1 MCPHVIGKLCLTKI
15 LIIMKKILF
24 ILAAVLVAVAPV
36 SAQSKAA
43 LKSAK
48 KSAKVAQA
56 EGYTLLESGDMVYR
70 MAQHLQKVYDGYE
83 EITAT
88 AEGKRSTNLAK
99 SIARNNALNEYAEKA
114 RSIVKGRVAS
124 DMSDLNDV
132 QKENFVAAY
141 ERLVLSE
148 LKGEVKT
155 SYTLVR
161 ENKKTN
167 TYDVKLVCLI
177 DAEGAHK
184 AHLNALNRAAE
195 EQKLAQ
201 QYGSNISNW
210 IQEGFLNN
218 VTAQ

>member
-1 MCPHVIGKLCLTKI
+1 
-15 LIIMKKILF
+15 MKKILF
-24 ILAAVLVAVAPV
+24 VLAAALVAIAPV

-43 LKSAK
+43 IKSAK
-48 KSAKVAQA
+48 KSAKAAMA
-56 EGYTLLESGDMVYR
+56 EGYVLLESGDMVYR
-70 MAQHLQKVYDGYE
+70 MSMHLDKVYAGAE

-124 DMSDLNDV
+124 EMSDLNDV

-161 ENKKTN
+161 ENKKEN
-167 TYDVKLVCLI
+167 TFDVKLVCII
-177 DAEGAHK
+177 DTEGAHK

-210 IQEGFLNN
+210 INEGFLNN
-218 VTAQ
+218 VSAQ

>member
-1 MCPHVIGKLCLTKI
+1 
-15 LIIMKKILF
+15 MKKILF
-24 ILAAVLVAVAPV
+24 VLAAALVAFAPV

-43 LKSAK
+43 IKSAK
-48 KSAKVAQA
+48 KSAKVAMA

-70 MAQHLQKVYDGYE
+70 MSMHLDKVYAGAE

-124 DMSDLNDV
+124 EMSDLNDV

-161 ENKKTN
+161 ENKKDN
-167 TYDVKLVCLI
+167 TVDVKLVCII
-177 DAEGAHK
+177 DTEGAHK
-184 AHLNALNRAAE
+184 AHMNELKQAAE

-201 QYGSNISNW
+201 EYGTKISNW
-210 IQEGFLNN
+210 INEGFLDN
-218 VTAQ
+218 VSAQ